1 MIKLKVS
8 LQDLRNLNE
17 PVLFFIQV
25 AIIFACT
32 RAVQDIS
39 YSYLPLFLTDSLDFQ
54 KVCVNFTQLPCYDY
68 VSPTKTAK
76 TLTNQPTNQEQILK
90 LNKTDN

>member
-1 MIKLKVS
+1 MIELKLS
-8 LQDLRNLNE
+8 LQVLHNLNE
-17 PVLFFIQV
+17 PFLFFTQV

-54 KVCVNFTQLPCYDY
+54 KVCANFTQLSCYDY

-76 TLTNQPTNQEQILK
+76 TLTNQPTKN
-90 LNKTDN
+90 NY

>member
-1 MIKLKVS
+1 MWM
-8 LQDLRNLNE
+8 NLFS
-17 PVLFFIQV
+17 FFTQV

-54 KVCVNFTQLPCYDY
+54 KVCADFTQLSCYDTGRPLY
-68 VSPTKTAK
+68 EFLV
-76 TLTNQPTNQEQILK
+76 
-90 LNKTDN
+90 

>member
-1 MIKLKVS
+1 VIKLKLS
-8 LQDLRNLNE
+8 LQVLHNLNE
-17 PVLFFIQV
+17 PILFFTQV

-54 KVCVNFTQLPCYDY
+54 KVSVDFTQLSRKDY
-68 VSPTKTAK
+68 VSLTKT
-76 TLTNQPTNQEQILK
+76 
-90 LNKTDN
+90 